1 MIVGPGP
8 GRDVPR
14 RERRSGRQ
22 CAHTRGQWT
31 PASGRAYAAP
41 QMTFPTT
48 PTPPVAEEFERRIR
62 WRLLPTLSFAAFMLT
77 LLGMAVV
84 SLALQHRHPFG
95 LPDDP
100 DARAAAAVLAG
111 RVSAGTNDLRWRASV
126 LGGEPGRSPA
136 NVVMRALVR
145 IAEPGLQ
152 AAHRRHL
159 GDPRALAAL
168 AALDIANHDFRR
180 AAARYHRACEMAPH
194 YSEGRL
200 GAGVALALE
209 ADRTP
214 EPWQSRALR
223 LQAIAQFAM
232 VDTAQVE
239 YRLALYDR
247 ALVLREAGRAAE
259 AAFYA
264 SRYLALE
271 DTGASA
277 GEMRAVVA
285 NPR

>member
-1 MIVGPGP
+1 
-8 GRDVPR
+8 
-14 RERRSGRQ
+14 
-22 CAHTRGQWT
+22 
-31 PASGRAYAAP
+31 
-41 QMTFPTT
+41 MTVQP
-48 PTPPVAEEFERRIR
+48 PLPPPVAEEFERRLK
-62 WRLLPTLSFAAFMLT
+62 WRLLPTLLFVAFMVT
-77 LLGMAVV
+77 LLGMAIV
-84 SLALQHRHPFG
+84 SMTLRRRHPFG

-100 DARAAAAVLAG
+100 DARAAAAVLSG
-111 RVSAGTNDLRWRASV
+111 RVSAGTNELRWRAAV
-126 LGGEPGRSPA
+126 LGGEPGRAPA
-136 NVVMRALVR
+136 NGIMRALVSV
-145 IAEPGLQ
+145 AEPGLQ

-168 AALDIANHDFRR
+168 AALDMANHDFRR

-194 YSEGRL
+194 YAEGRL

-247 ALVLREAGRAAE
+247 ALVLRETGREAE
-259 AAFYA
+259 AAYYA

-277 GEMRAVVA
+277 DEMRAIA
-285 NPR
+285 PKR